1 MTTISEIAKEAGLGT
16 TTVSRYLNHQPY
28 VSIEKQQKIEAAI
41 KKLNYIPNRAAK
53 QLRTHKTNQ
62 IGVLVSR
69 ITNPF
74 FAELFDGIERLLHKY
89 GYNVLIMQTY
99 DDSKVE
105 QHFLNMLESHEVD
118 AVMLASIENKDSI
131 LKMAKKF
138 PGKVILVNEDCPE
151 LKDDVVSIDHYDAV
165 KNGLEY
171 LYKKGKSKI
180 SYVTGGSF
188 SGTSH
193 GSTRTQA
200 FLDFMQQHNLP
211 IESNWIF
218 ENLHTVSDGE
228 YLAKRLISLDHKPE
242 AVFTNSDEVA
252 LGIIA
257 EFHSNGIKVPEEIA
271 VMGYDDQPFSKY
283 ALIPITTIHQPVH
296 ELAKASVKKLLF
308 NLGVSNDIQV
318 GDLALTL
325 KIRQSA

>member
-28 VSIEKQQKIEAAI
+28 VSEKKRQKIEAAI
-41 KKLNYIPNRAAK
+41 KKLNYVPNRAAK

-74 FAELFDGIERLLHKY
+74 FAQLFDGIERLLHQY

-118 AVMLASIENKDSI
+118 AVTLASIENKDNI

-138 PGKVILVNEDCPE
+138 PGKVILVNENCPE
-151 LKDDVVSIDHYDAV
+151 LKDEVISLDHYHAV

-200 FLDFMQQHNLP
+200 FLDFMQQYSLP

-228 YLAKRLISLDHKPE
+228 NLAKRLISLDHRPE

-252 LGIIA
+252 LGMIA
-257 EFHSNGIKVPEEIA
+257 EFHNSGIKVPDDIA

-296 ELAKASVKKLLF
+296 ELAKASVRKLLF
-308 NLGVSNDIQV
+308 NLGVNNDIKV
-318 GDLALTL
+318 GNLDLTL
-325 KIRQSA
+325 KVRQSA